1 MVWARKKDTSEEMS
15 YLVDQTSKIS
25 NLLEDIKKVG
35 RFVQYVENHEGDGD
49 DT

>member
-1 MVWARKKDTSEEMS
+1 MGCGIEGGQFNADSP
-15 YLVDQTSKIS
+15 
-25 NLLEDIKKVG
+25 DIKKVG